1 MYVKSIVENNLW
13 AVCEAYVKTHSSCMF
28 GLGSTAKISHCTFT
42 NLQTSKC
49 CYPGEVV
56 RLNFYV
62 AAWSPDSWGW
72 QLATSEE
79 VCSLSLVPGSSGFRK
94 LCTQLPPF
102 VLLLEP
108 KGDLIFVLGYRPWS
122 IKKTLIIFKNSDKTA
137 WRSATHAFNPNK
149 ERRGSCCQP
158 GLQIELRATHR
169 YIVRPCFKQQ
179 TKKKSVVLK
188 LSFL

>member
-1 MYVKSIVENNLW
+1 MPLSW
-13 AVCEAYVKTHSSCMF
+13 RS
-28 GLGSTAKISHCTFT
+28 CTFE
-42 NLQTSKC
+42 LLRGCLVS
-49 CYPGEVV
+49 
-56 RLNFYV
+56 
-62 AAWSPDSWGW
+62 W
-72 QLATSEE
+72 QLRMAVGHLRGGVFT
-79 VCSLSLVPGSSGFRK
+79 VFGSGFRK
-94 LCTQLPPF
+94 LCTQLLPF

-169 YIVRPCFKQQ
+169 YVVRPCFKQQ
-179 TKKKSVVLK
+179 TKKKRCSEAVFSLVIFVTK
-188 LSFL
+188 LSKPWTQSSSFFVKAWFP